1 MGSFLEKVDSVRKAL
16 KAGLYEPA
24 LALALTLPDICSIIE
39 YPAEK
44 SVTKRYI
51 DWCDCH
57 IFTNQ
62 STDSDIEFTGAALY
76 QLRCHFL
83 HSGDNAIFKNTGTIW
98 TLVKINEFDLME
110 PKEGL
115 GTELMS
121 RIETWKDIDTGE
133 VTYIAKMN
141 LRFILDAICDSAE
154 DFYDSW
160 PNKNAFDDH
169 IVNILKYSIE
179 P

>member
-98 TLVKINEFDLME
+98 TLVKINEFD
-110 PKEGL
+110 
-115 GTELMS
+115 
-121 RIETWKDIDTGE
+121 
-133 VTYIAKMN
+133 
-141 LRFILDAICDSAE
+141 
-154 DFYDSW
+154 
-160 PNKNAFDDH
+160 
-169 IVNILKYSIE
+169 
-179 P
+179 